1 MKCPYHG
8 LLDWL
13 LVQTFYNGLH
23 QLMKISIDAATESAL
38 MGKTINGAKQLLEDM
53 ASNNYLWVLPQERR
67 KA

>member
-1 MKCPYHG
+1 
-8 LLDWL
+8 
-13 LVQTFYNGLH
+13 
-23 QLMKISIDAATESAL
+23 MKISIDAATESAL